1 MFLYSSVLTCYLI
14 KMKNIILVLFLTI
27 VNLFVF
33 GQEKKVNNYKFIVVP
48 DRFDFLKQ
56 NDEYNSSS
64 LTKFLLKKNG
74 FTVVLN
80 SEQYPKDLRDN
91 PCNGLKALV
100 LDKSSVFKV
109 KVVIEL
115 RDCSNRLLYTSEEGV
130 SRLKEFKKGFQEAIR
145 KAHASMNN
153 IAYEPFLLETIRKD
167 KKEIVIVDPVLVK
180 EGKEIKLKS
189 EIPAINNIKKA
200 VLVVPINNIVL
211 ASSVLYAQPV
221 ENGFQLINSKPTV
234 VFVILK
240 TKVKGVFILKD
251 KNGVLY
257 KKEGVWIAEFYEN
270 GTFTEKKY
278 QVKF

>member
-1 MFLYSSVLTCYLI
+1 MFLCSSVLTCYLI
-14 KMKNIILVLFLTI
+14 NMKNIILVLFLI
-27 VNLFVF
+27 MSNFFVF
-33 GQEKKVNNYKFIVVP
+33 GQVKKVNNYKFIVVP

-56 NDEYNSSS
+56 KDEYKTSS

-80 SEQYPKDLRDN
+80 SEQYPKDLIDN
-91 PCNGLKALV
+91 PCSGLKALV

-189 EIPAINNIKKA
+189 EIPAINNIEKA

-270 GTFTEKKY
+270 GTFIEKKY

>member
-1 MFLYSSVLTCYLI
+1 
-14 KMKNIILVLFLTI
+14 MKNIILVVFLI
-27 VNLFVF
+27 MSNFFVF
-33 GQEKKVNNYKFIVVP
+33 GQVKKVNNYKFIVVP

-56 NDEYNSSS
+56 KDEYKTSS

-80 SEQYPKDLRDN
+80 SEQYPKDLIDN
-91 PCNGLKALV
+91 PCSGLKALV

-189 EIPAINNIKKA
+189 EIPAINNIQKA

>member
-1 MFLYSSVLTCYLI
+1 MFLYSSVLTYYLI
-14 KMKNIILVLFLTI
+14 KMKNIILVLFLI
-27 VNLFVF
+27 MSNIFVF

-189 EIPAINNIKKA
+189 EIPAINNIEKA

>member
-1 MFLYSSVLTCYLI
+1 MFLCSSVLTCYLI
-14 KMKNIILVLFLTI
+14 NMKNIILVVFLI
-27 VNLFVF
+27 MSNFFVF
-33 GQEKKVNNYKFIVVP
+33 GQVKKVNNYKFIVVP

-56 NDEYNSSS
+56 KDEYKTSS

-80 SEQYPKDLRDN
+80 SEQYPKDLTDN
-91 PCNGLKALV
+91 PCSGLKALV